1 MPAAALASSAPPT
14 AYAAGAHLLQPPAD
28 DVETVEDEGAGR
40 MASGALLEDAEEV
53 EDVTDENVENNSEAA
68 L

>member
-28 DVETVEDEGAGR
+28 EVETVEDEGAGR
-40 MASGALLEDAEEV
+40 IASGALLDDAEEV

>member
-28 DVETVEDEGAGR
+28 EVETVEDEGAGR
-40 MASGALLEDAEEV
+40 MASGALVEDVEEV
-53 EDVTDENVENNSEAA
+53 EDVTDEKAENKSEAV